1 MAQVHAVC
9 GSPGMGVGDEAEPP
23 GLGQGLHASGSVRAP
38 LKRLRRA
45 AEPDLAPSAAQE
57 VSEATRQAEDP
68 AKKVSKAHGEEE
80 CCRGAGCGRPGLPVL
95 NVHFSICRHRAAAT
109 RRTMQGDKCYDCV
122 TVSMIDSVIWQAK
135 VKL

>member
-9 GSPGMGVGDEAEPP
+9 GSPGMGVGDETEPP

-57 VSEATRQAEDP
+57 VSEAEDP
-68 AKKVSKAHGEEE
+68 VEKVSKAHGDGE
-80 CCRGAGCGRPGLPVL
+80 CCREAGCGRPGLPVL
-95 NVHFSICRHRAAAT
+95 NVHSSICRHRAAAT
-109 RRTMQGDKCYDCV
+109 RHTMHGNIC
-122 TVSMIDSVIWQAK
+122 
-135 VKL
+135 